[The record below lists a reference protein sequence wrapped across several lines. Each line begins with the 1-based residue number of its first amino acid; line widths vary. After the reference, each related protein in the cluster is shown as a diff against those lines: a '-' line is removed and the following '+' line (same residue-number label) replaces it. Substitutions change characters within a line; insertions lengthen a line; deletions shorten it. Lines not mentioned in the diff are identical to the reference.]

1 MSKKY
6 EELARDIIKGVGGGE
21 NVNNVYHCQTRLR
34 FTLADESK
42 AEKDVLEQLEG
53 VAKVMIS
60 SGVFQVVIG
69 THVAE
74 VFEEIEKLVKPVA
87 QGESTEPDEKKGI
100 VGTFIDFISGSFMPI
115 IPALSGAGMV
125 KAVLALLMVFK
136 LISAESQTYY
146 ILNFFR
152 MLRFTSCPSCWRIH
166 QHRSCVAIQFWL
178 QLLQAL

>member
-1 MSKKY
+1 MRGKGMSKKY

-69 THVAE
+69 THVR
-74 VFEEIEKLVKPVA
+74 P
-87 QGESTEPDEKKGI
+87 
-100 VGTFIDFISGSFMPI
+100 
-115 IPALSGAGMV
+115 
-125 KAVLALLMVFK
+125 
-136 LISAESQTYY
+136 
-146 ILNFFR
+146 
-152 MLRFTSCPSCWRIH
+152 
-166 QHRSCVAIQFWL
+166 
-178 QLLQAL
+178 